1 MDDKKANTIID
12 VVQTLMALK
21 ESGEILDLKF
31 HWDEENNTLDIHT
44 VPRQAVKYIKCD
56 ITLTPTGVDFK

>member
-1 MDDKKANTIID
+1 MDDKKANAIID

-21 ESGEILDLKF
+21 ESGEILYLKF

-44 VPRQAVKYIKCD
+44 VPRVAVQYIKCD
-56 ITLTPTGVDFK
+56 IILTPTGVDFK